1 MEDAAI
7 IELYWA
13 RNEEAIRETRT
24 KYGTYCYAIARRLLG
39 SPEDAEECVS
49 DTWHAAWNAMPPE
62 RPNSLRAWLGR
73 VTRNLSLARWNRE
86 HRQKRDR
93 GLTDLL
99 SELEDCLPAR
109 ETAETALETKELG
122 RALEDW
128 LSSLPREDRRLFLR
142 RYWYGVSLQDL
153 AAAAGTKPEQLAQK
167 MLRLRRSLRKAL
179 EKEGIDL

>member
-7 IELYWA
+7 IELFWA

-39 SPEDAEECVS
+39 SPEDAEDCVS

-99 SELEDCLPAR
+99 SELEDCLPSR
-109 ETAETALETKELG
+109 ETAETALEARELG

-153 AAAAGTKPEQLAQK
+153 AAAAGTRPEQLAQK